1 MLQLK
6 EQSAMVFEA
15 KESEKIKN
23 TVTANLSTSRKVKNE
38 DGEKY
43 EYMSWNARFVGNA
56 FEKAKELKDKD
67 VITIKEAAI
76 ENRYDKENTK
86 LYVNV
91 IVFDF
96 EMKE

>member
-6 EQSAMVFEA
+6 EQTAMVFEA

-43 EYMSWNARFVGNA
+43 EYMSWNARFVGTA

-67 VITIKEAAI
+67 IITIKEAAI
-76 ENRYDKENTK
+76 ENRYDKENSK

-91 IVFDF
+91 IVFNF
-96 EMKE
+96 ELKE